1 MKKSLSIV
9 LALVLALSVVML
21 FSGCGI
27 EKKVVG
33 TWKTTVDFT
42 DSVNEMFTAEGG
54 EEMAEYF
61 TIKDFKFDVVLTIN
75 EDGTYKMSADET
87 SIKTAM
93 TSISTQ
99 VTDGMVKMLEDLF
112 KESGIEMTVEEYLD
126 MQGMTMDD
134 LTKEMMESFN
144 EEDFSDME
152 SEGTYVIEDTKLKLT
167 EVSED
172 GTSTTDV
179 YEYVD
184 GTIKVV
190 ELGGLDG
197 DDEETQMLKDVLGD
211 LVFKKA

>member
-1 MKKSLSIV
+1 MKKTLSIV
-9 LALVLALSVVML
+9 LALVLALSAVML

-33 TWKTTVDFT
+33 TWKTTIDFT
-42 DSVNEMFTAEGG
+42 DKLNEMLTADGG

-61 TIKDFKFDVVLTIN
+61 TIKDYKFDVVLAIN
-75 EDGTYKMSADET
+75 EDGTYKMSADEA

-93 TSISTQ
+93 TNIGTQ
-99 VTDGMVKMLEDLF
+99 LTEGMVKMLEDMF
-112 KESGIEMTVEEYLD
+112 KDAGMDMTVEEYLD

-134 LTKEMMESFN
+134 LTKEMMDSIN
-144 EEDFSDME
+144 EEDFTGME
-152 SEGTYVIEDTKLKLT
+152 STGTYVIEDTKIKLT
-167 EVSED
+167 EVGED
-172 GTSTTDV
+172 GTAVTDI

-190 ELGGLDG
+190 EINGI
-197 DDEETQMLKDVLGD
+197 DESDEDAQILKEVFSN